1 MNSTW
6 NKYLP
11 TFIRHRLEENQGL
24 RDVVGNTGWM
34 LGDKAVRMGIGLL
47 VGVWLAR
54 YLGPSLYGEFSYAFA
69 FASLFAPIAL
79 LGLDEIVIRKLV
91 RDTTHHEEILGT
103 VFFLMLLG
111 GSAVFILATACICLV
126 RPEDTLMHWLVAI
139 MTGGTVLQAFIA
151 IEFWFESQ
159 LQWKFT
165 VYAKNTAF
173 LIISILKIV
182 LILSQASLL
191 AFAWAGLAETVIGS
205 AGLGIV
211 YHARGFR
218 LAAWR
223 YSRVMAGTLLKDSWP
238 VILSVFLTMIY
249 LKIDQVMLGTMAG
262 NEELG
267 LYSAAVRLSE
277 AWYFIPMAVCSS
289 VFPTIA
295 VLETTDEKLFNAHM
309 QRLYNLMALIAYC
322 IAIPV
327 SILSDR
333 IVDLLYTSTYA
344 RSGTLL
350 SILIWSVLFTN
361 LSAARNVFM
370 VSKNWLKINLVSTF
384 LGCIVNI
391 LLNYILIPVYG
402 ARGAIFATLV
412 SYWFA
417 VHGTCFIFKP
427 LRPTGRMLTKAM
439 IYPRIW

>member
-1 MNSTW
+1 MLAAWT
-6 NKYLP
+6 KYLP
-11 TFIRHRLEENQGL
+11 DFIRRRLEGNSGL
-24 RDVVGNTGWM
+24 QDVVSNTGWM
-34 LGDKAVRMGIGLL
+34 LGDKVVRMGVGLL

-79 LGLDEIVIRKLV
+79 LGLDDIVIRRLV
-91 RDTTHHEEILGT
+91 RDTSNQDQILGT

-111 GSAVFILATACICLV
+111 GSAVFGLATTCIYLV
-126 RPEDTLMHWLVAI
+126 RPDDGLMHWLVAI
-139 MTGGTVLQAFIA
+139 VAGGTIFQAFIA

-182 LILSQASLL
+182 LILAKASLL
-191 AFAWAGLAETVIGS
+191 AFAWAGLAEIVIGS
-205 AGLGIV
+205 AGLVIA

-218 LAAWR
+218 VAAWH
-223 YSRVMAGTLLKDSWP
+223 YSRAMAGTLLKDSWP

-295 VLETTDEKLFNAHM
+295 VLEATDEKLFNAHM
-309 QRLYNLMALIAYC
+309 QKLYNLMALIAYC
-322 IAIPV
+322 IVIPV
-327 SILSDR
+327 ALFSNQ

-344 RSGTLL
+344 KSGTLL
-350 SILIWSVLFTN
+350 SMLIWSVLFTN

-370 VSKNWLKINLVSTF
+370 VSKNWLKINLVSTL

-391 LLNYILIPVYG
+391 LLNYFLIPVYG
-402 ARGAIFATLV
+402 AMGAIGASLV

-427 LRPTGRMLTKAM
+427 LRSTGRMLTRAM
-439 IYPRIW
+439 IYPKIW

>member
-1 MNSTW
+1 MNAAWT
-6 NKYLP
+6 KYLP
-11 TFIRHRLEENQGL
+11 TSVRHRLDGNRGL
-24 RDVVGNTGWM
+24 QDVVSNTGWM
-34 LGDKAVRMGIGLL
+34 LGDKVIRMGVGLL

-69 FASLFAPIAL
+69 FASLFAPVAL
-79 LGLDEIVIRKLV
+79 LGLDDIVIRKLA
-91 RDTTHHEEILGT
+91 RDTANRDQILGT

-111 GSAVFILATACICLV
+111 GAVVFVLATGCIYLV
-126 RPEDTLMHWLVAI
+126 RPQNALTHWLVAI
-139 MTGGTVLQAFIA
+139 MTGGTVFQAFIA

-173 LIISILKIV
+173 LIISGLKIV
-182 LILSQASLL
+182 LILSQASIL

-205 AGLGIV
+205 AGLVIA

-218 LAAWR
+218 LAAWH
-223 YSRVMAGTLLKDSWP
+223 YSRALAGRLLTDSWP

-262 NEELG
+262 NKELG
-267 LYSAAVRLSE
+267 LYAAAVRLSE

-295 VLETTDEKLFNAHM
+295 VIETTDEKLFNAHM
-309 QRLYNLMALIAYC
+309 QKLYNLMALIAYC

-327 SILSDR
+327 ALLSNQ

-344 RSGTLL
+344 KSGSLL
-350 SILIWSVLFTN
+350 AILIWSVLFTN

-370 VSKNWLKINLVSTF
+370 VSKNWLKINLVSTL

-391 LLNYILIPVYG
+391 LLNYFLIPVYG
-402 ARGAIFATLV
+402 AKGAISASLF

-417 VHGTCFIFKP
+417 VHGTCFMFKP